1 MIPIVFNGC
10 VYKGYFYCSETKRIF
25 GRQGRPLKTL
35 NHKTYKQI
43 TLITGTVP
51 YNLNYEKLVKC
62 MEEQYK
68 LNYEKLVKCTEKQL
82 KTV

>member
-10 VYKGYFYCSETKRIF
+10 VYNGYFYCSETKRIF
-25 GRQGRPLKTL
+25 GRQGKPLKTL

-43 TLITGTVP
+43 TLISGTVP

-62 MEEQYK
+62 MEENYQTYLQR
-68 LNYEKLVKCTEKQL
+68 LNGCPLE
-82 KTV
+82 